1 MDKILR
7 ISSPQAIG
15 VSDGLYSF
23 VVRLNEAPA
32 EHWIYS
38 FKLATPVA
46 REFDPERVVL
56 LRELGPPDGWGL
68 LPGLVDAFVAEA
80 PALAAAIVEALAAG
94 DAGMVRQR
102 AHRLRGMATNL
113 GVVALADACAEIEA
127 MGRAGE
133 LAGADGARA
142 RLQVELERGTSALQA
157 ALAGP

>member
-46 REFDPERVVL
+46 LEFDPERVVFDPQ
-56 LRELGPPDGWGL
+56 RGL
-68 LPGLVDAFVAEA
+68 LFESEESLVPDWIDHIDLWTASANARVAADEAAEEKRRAEA
-80 PALAAAIVEALAAG
+80 QTREERDLLLSRINEKFK
-94 DAGMVRQR
+94 
-102 AHRLRGMATNL
+102 NL
-113 GVVALADACAEIEA
+113 
-127 MGRAGE
+127 
-133 LAGADGARA
+133 
-142 RLQVELERGTSALQA
+142 
-157 ALAGP
+157 

>member
-46 REFDPERVVL
+46 LEFDPERVVFDPQ
-56 LRELGPPDGWGL
+56 RGL
-68 LPGLVDAFVAEA
+68 LFEAEESLVPGWIDHIDLWTASANTRVAADEAAEEMRRAEA
-80 PALAAAIVEALAAG
+80 QTREERDLLLSRINEKFK
-94 DAGMVRQR
+94 
-102 AHRLRGMATNL
+102 NL
-113 GVVALADACAEIEA
+113 
-127 MGRAGE
+127 
-133 LAGADGARA
+133 
-142 RLQVELERGTSALQA
+142 
-157 ALAGP
+157 